1 MEYEM
6 PDVSTIT
13 IADDRSVTDSLEW
26 SFFELC
32 KQLGVEVNRLRLRSA
47 IEENKELIAQ
57 IGSGSQEWQNVI
69 RVIALSAG
77 IEGLQFMDQADPGR
91 LPALSWINK
100 YGWVIIRS
108 LNASGEWVIQANSS
122 NTESLLLESSAFPC
136 VRISSSAAAGKIS
149 KDKPV
154 FKLFYKEFFTHKPVL
169 IEIVLASVLINLV
182 ALGTSLYSMQV
193 YDRVIPTQGYSTL
206 AVLTFGV
213 GLTMVFD
220 FLLKLA
226 RSHLM
231 RHTIGKVDMQ
241 ISRQIFARLLDVRLD
256 QLPTSVGSLSA
267 QLRGYETIRS
277 FLSTI
282 IVYALVDAPFAFFF
296 ILMVAIIGSPI
307 AALVPLFFFLFS
319 LGFGFVMQGQID
331 QIAGKQANAANRKTG
346 LLVEAIEGAETI
358 KSGGGAWN
366 LLSKWIDT
374 SESASEHEL
383 KLRGVSEKIS
393 FFSNFFQQM
402 SSVGLV
408 AVGAYLASEGQM
420 TMGALIACT
429 ILSGRALSPIVQLP
443 SLIVQSAH
451 AKDAL
456 LQLEKVFALEV
467 DNHQVDRPLIPEKLS
482 GIYKME
488 GVSFSYPGS
497 PKALQVDSLV
507 IEAGEK
513 IGVVGPVGAGK
524 STLLRVLS
532 GMYQVSAGRVLL
544 DGLDIHNLSRQFL
557 AEEIGYM
564 QQDHRLFSGTLR
576 ENLLIGAVDPGDE
589 IIKAAAAKTGLL
601 EAISHHPKGL
611 DLIIPEGGRGLS
623 GGQKQLVAIT
633 RLLISDPSI
642 WLLDEPTASMDSTAE
657 NRCIAA
663 IQSSIRPEHT
673 MLFVTHKPNLLKMV
687 NKIIV
692 VSNHRVV
699 MMGGRE
705 EVLSKLMAPV
715 KT

>member
-1 MEYEM
+1 MENEIQ
-6 PDVSTIT
+6 DVGDIVPSDGKSLI
-13 IADDRSVTDSLEW
+13 DSLEW

-32 KQLGVEVNRLRLRSA
+32 KQLGVEINRLRLRSA
-47 IEENKELIAQ
+47 LEDNKELIDDL
-57 IGSGSQEWQNVI
+57 GNGTVDWRNVV

-77 IEGLQFMDQADPGR
+77 IDGLQFMDQADPGR
-91 LPALSWINK
+91 LPALSWIPR

-108 LNASGEWVIQANSS
+108 INAAGEWVIQANSA
-122 NTESLLLESSAFPC
+122 NTVALLIESSALPC
-136 VRISSSAAAGKIS
+136 VRLSSVSTDEKIS

-154 FKLFYKEFFTHKPVL
+154 FKLFYKEFFIHKPIL
-169 IEIVLASVLINLV
+169 IEIVLASVLINLM

-213 GLTMVFD
+213 ALTMIFD

-282 IVYALVDAPFAFFF
+282 LVYVFVDAPFGLFF
-296 ILMVAIIGSPI
+296 IAMVAIIGSPI
-307 AALVPLFFFLFS
+307 AALVPLIFLIFAI
-319 LGFGFVMQGQID
+319 GFGFVMQGRID
-331 QIAGKQANAANRKTG
+331 EIANKHADSANLKTG

-358 KSGGGAWN
+358 KSGGGSWN

-374 SESASEHEL
+374 SETASEQEL
-383 KLRGVSEKIS
+383 NLRSVSEKIS

-408 AVGAYLASEGQM
+408 AVGAYLAAEGQM
-420 TMGALIACT
+420 TMGSLIACT

-443 SLIVQSAH
+443 GLIVQSAH
-451 AKDAL
+451 AKAAL
-456 LQLEKVFALEV
+456 LRLEKIFALEV
-467 DNHQVDRPLIPEKLS
+467 DNHQVERPLIPEKLS
-482 GIYKME
+482 GDYRLE
-488 GVSFSYPGS
+488 GVTFSYPGS
-497 PKALQVDSLV
+497 PKALQADSL
-507 IEAGEK
+507 IIQAGEK

-524 STLLRVLS
+524 STLLRLLS
-532 GMYQVSAGRVLL
+532 GMYQVSSGRVLL
-544 DGLDIHNLSRQFL
+544 DGLDIHNISRHFL
-557 AEEIGYM
+557 AENIGYM

-576 ENLLIGAVDPGDE
+576 ENLLIGTVDPGDE
-589 IIKAAAAKTGLL
+589 VIKSAAAKTGLL

-611 DLIIPEGGRGLS
+611 DLMIPEGGRGLS

-642 WLLDEPTASMDSTAE
+642 WLLDEPTASMDTTAE

-663 IQSSIRPEHT
+663 IQTTIRPEHT

-705 EVLSKLMAPV
+705 EVLSKLIPSN
-715 KT
+715 KP